1 MRRKSGLHQV
11 RIIGGQ
17 WRGRKLQF
25 PDLPQ
30 LRPSPDRV
38 RETLFN
44 WLQPVIPGAR
54 CLDLFA
60 GSGVLGMEALSRGAQ
75 MVTLVDLDIRVIRSL
90 QQNLDT
96 LIAGDRPERARV
108 IHQNVLEFLQG
119 PAQPVDVVFLDPPY
133 GMGLVSQCCALLEHH
148 AWLREDA
155 RVYIEAETRLGVPD
169 LPETW
174 ELLRSK
180 TAGQVGYHLACRKA
194 KISPGT
200 RTSRTESPA

>member
-1 MRRKSGLHQV
+1 MRGKSGARQV
-11 RIIGGQ
+11 RIIGGE
-17 WRGRKLQF
+17 WRGRKLSF

-60 GSGVLGMEALSRGAQ
+60 GSGALGMEALSRGAQ
-75 MVTLVDLDIRVIRSL
+75 SVTLVDLDSRAVRSL

-108 IHQNVLEFLQG
+108 VQQNVLEFLQG
-119 PAQPVDVVFLDPPY
+119 PARPVDVVFLDPPY
-133 GMGLVSQCCALLEHH
+133 GKGLVSECCALLETRG
-148 AWLREDA
+148 WLRDNA
-155 RVYIEAETRLGVPD
+155 RVYIEAEATLEVLD
-169 LPETW
+169 LPQTW
-174 ELLRSK
+174 EMLRSK
-180 TAGQVGYHLACRKA
+180 TAGQVGYHLAGRKA
-194 KISPGT
+194 KIPIGT
-200 RTSRTESPA
+200 IA

>member
-1 MRRKSGLHQV
+1 MRGKSGARQV
-11 RIIGGQ
+11 RIIGGE
-17 WRGRKLQF
+17 WRGRKLSF

-60 GSGVLGMEALSRGAQ
+60 GSGALGMEALSRGAQ
-75 MVTLVDLDIRVIRSL
+75 SVTLVDLDSRVIRSL

-108 IHQNVLEFLQG
+108 VQQNVLEFLQG
-119 PAQPVDVVFLDPPY
+119 PARPVDVVFLDPPY
-133 GMGLVSQCCALLEHH
+133 GKGLVSECCALLETRG
-148 AWLREDA
+148 WLRDNA
-155 RVYIEAETRLGVPD
+155 RVYIEAEATLEVLD
-169 LPETW
+169 LPQTW
-174 ELLRSK
+174 EMLRSK
-180 TAGQVGYHLACRKA
+180 TAGQVGYHLAGRKA
-194 KISPGT
+194 KIPIGT
-200 RTSRTESPA
+200 IA

>member
-1 MRRKSGLHQV
+1 MRGKSGARQV
-11 RIIGGQ
+11 RIIGGE
-17 WRGRKLQF
+17 WRGRKLSF

-60 GSGVLGMEALSRGAQ
+60 GSGALGMEALSRGAQ
-75 MVTLVDLDIRVIRSL
+75 SVTLVDLDSRAVRSL

-108 IHQNVLEFLQG
+108 VQQNVLEFLQVTPSRMPYKYRYIQPG
-119 PAQPVDVVFLDPPY
+119 P
-133 GMGLVSQCCALLEHH
+133 
-148 AWLREDA
+148 
-155 RVYIEAETRLGVPD
+155 
-169 LPETW
+169 
-174 ELLRSK
+174 
-180 TAGQVGYHLACRKA
+180 
-194 KISPGT
+194 
-200 RTSRTESPA
+200 

>member
-1 MRRKSGLHQV
+1 MRGKSGARQV
-11 RIIGGQ
+11 RIIGGE
-17 WRGRKLQF
+17 WRGRKLLF

-60 GSGVLGMEALSRGAQ
+60 GSGALGMEALSRGAQ
-75 MVTLVDLDIRVIRSL
+75 SVTLVDLDSRAVRSL

-108 IHQNVLEFLQG
+108 VQQNVLEFLQG
-119 PAQPVDVVFLDPPY
+119 PARPVDVVFLDPPY
-133 GMGLVSQCCALLEHH
+133 GKGLVSECCALLETRG
-148 AWLREDA
+148 WLRDNA
-155 RVYIEAETRLGVPD
+155 RVYIEAEATLEVLD
-169 LPETW
+169 LPQTW
-174 ELLRSK
+174 EMLRSK
-180 TAGQVGYHLACRKA
+180 TAGQVGYHLAGRKA
-194 KISPGT
+194 KIPIGT
-200 RTSRTESPA
+200 IA